1 MEFLNQILAKLFD
14 SFKSKNPKIAALII
28 VILSMLLVGLE
39 SDYAVE
45 LLGVYAQRTI
55 QVLLFLRVALQGSR
69 TTDILHNILEKEK
82 K

>member
-14 SFKSKNPKIAALII
+14 SFKAKNPKIAALII

-39 SDYAVE
+39 SEYAAE

-69 TTDILHNILEKEK
+69 TTEILDKILEKEK

>member
-1 MEFLNQILAKLFD
+1 MDFLNQILAKVFD
-14 SFKSKNPKIAALII
+14 SFKAKNPKIAALVI

-45 LLGVYAQRTI
+45 LLGVYAQRAI

-69 TTDILHNILEKEK
+69 TTDILQETKENK